1 MVPPV
6 RNQIAIDPT
15 IDAKPKKKQIL
26 LSCLSDFG
34 FILREHG
41 CGRSPRNLENIKF
54 RGSVSHLGLLK
65 AQRFLEIAAMP
76 EPEVPSYVLTLV
88 YLLSACLSLLG
99 LLLIMSFRI
108 SRRLGRIERQ
118 AGAVRVET
126 LAAEAGPSLAET
138 SPGGAFETFL
148 NEDPSRRELNKGEQ
162 FAAYRQWRHEN
173 GMNWSNS

>member
-1 MVPPV
+1 
-6 RNQIAIDPT
+6 
-15 IDAKPKKKQIL
+15 
-26 LSCLSDFG
+26 
-34 FILREHG
+34 
-41 CGRSPRNLENIKF
+41 
-54 RGSVSHLGLLK
+54 LGLLK

-126 LAAEAGPSLAET
+126 LAAEAGPA
-138 SPGGAFETFL
+138 FL
-148 NEDPSRRELNKGEQ
+148 NEDPSRRELSKGEQ
-162 FAAYRQWRHEN
+162 FAAYRQWRHDK